1 MTEAAGGL
9 LDSRMSSLERCCEH
23 LHDHGAAM
31 YNKIGVQRVG
41 LFSIKQM
48 MKSFA
53 WLANRNSK
61 AKSLMAGDRF
71 VQFEIE
77 GQQPCYLH
85 FSRIGI
91 SFHDGRHDRPDVI
104 LRIKPETI
112 LKMLKGEIGQQ
123 EAFAL
128 KKIEVTGSMVDAMRF
143 NQVTQAVLKST
154 GIVGKIFMTLA

>member
-1 MTEAAGGL
+1 
-9 LDSRMSSLERCCEH
+9 
-23 LHDHGAAM
+23 
-31 YNKIGVQRVG
+31 
-41 LFSIKQM
+41 
-48 MKSFA
+48 
-53 WLANRNSK
+53 
-61 AKSLMAGDRF
+61 MAGDRV

-85 FSRIGI
+85 FSKAGI

-104 LRIKPETI
+104 LRTKPETI

-154 GIVGKIFMTLA
+154 GTLGKIFMALA

>member
-1 MTEAAGGL
+1 M
-9 LDSRMSSLERCCEH
+9 
-23 LHDHGAAM
+23 
-31 YNKIGVQRVG
+31 G
-41 LFSIKQM
+41 LFSIRQM

-53 WLANRNSK
+53 WLANRNAK
-61 AKSLMAGDRF
+61 AKSVMAGDRV

-85 FSRIGI
+85 FSRVGI

-104 LRIKPETI
+104 LRTKPDTI
-112 LKMLKGEIGQQ
+112 LKMMKGEIGQQ

-154 GIVGKIFMTLA
+154 GTLGKIFMALA